1 MRLGFFFVATKCLCS
16 SVAHFVEACG
26 ASATMQNH
34 AAEPERLKRPIAPLR
49 KRIVSEKQQRRS
61 GQQSTDKQHCPF
73 SCSKRQQSAVVHHVA
88 DHCQYPSPKNCEILP
103 ENLPQRFDVPHHSE
117 GPRKKLSPGG
127 NTDLKKDRLNERSR

>member
-16 SVAHFVEACG
+16 SAAHFVKACG
-26 ASATMQNH
+26 ASATMQDR
-34 AAEPERLKRPIAPLR
+34 AAEPERLKRPTAALL

-73 SCSKRQQSAVVHHVA
+73 SCSKRQQSAIVHHVA

-103 ENLPQRFDVPHHSE
+103 ENLPQRIDVPHHSE
-117 GPRKKLSPGG
+117 RTREKLSPASH
-127 NTDLKKDRLNERSR
+127 TDFKKERQSERSH

>member
-103 ENLPQRFDVPHHSE
+103 ENLPKDSMCR
-117 GPRKKLSPGG
+117 
-127 NTDLKKDRLNERSR
+127 TIAKDRARSCRLEATLILKRIA